1 MDALR
6 LYAIGIAFE
15 KDRLSLRET
24 VKLLEITRMLLDT
37 GLLISAGKEKMSADL
52 RDNIKYDLDLR
63 TGSLDA
69 YISMGEIAKDVVPLM
84 LPMASDIAARFE
96 LILGTLKHAK
106 ALIEWLG
113 AKRNA
118 KQQVTIKVNIEVK
131 NSPGATV
138 LVATDGDVYNTTQAE
153 LNNALK
159 LFQPYKEMALM
170 CDGKDVET
178 IDYYSR
184 TNGKD
189 VEKALSMDKTSK
201 ELYRTEKLIEDL
213 TMEIVGTIFDF
224 NTKTGKGKIELT
236 DGKVYNIS
244 VSKSVDVHRLSLLA
258 YDKGPV
264 ECKARPVMKIR
275 NGVPT
280 LNGYE
285 IIDFNQPA
293 QKNLNI

>member
-6 LYAIGIAFE
+6 LYAIGTAFE

-24 VKLLEITRMLLDT
+24 VKLLEITRLLLDT
-37 GLLISAGKEKMSADL
+37 GLVISTGKEKMSSEL

-118 KQQVTIKVNIEVK
+118 KQQVTIKVEVK
-131 NSPGATV
+131 DSPGATV
-138 LVATDGDVYNTTQAE
+138 LVAADGDVYNTTQTD
-153 LNNALK
+153 LNSALK
-159 LFQPYKEMALM
+159 LFQPYKDMALM
-170 CDGKDVET
+170 CDGKDVQT

-184 TNGKD
+184 ANGKD
-189 VEKALSMDKTSK
+189 VERALSMDKASK

-258 YDKGPV
+258 YDKGPI

-285 IIDFNQPA
+285 IIDFNPPA
-293 QKNLNI
+293 QKDLNI